1 MTYAKGSLI
10 SAADYNTFATN
21 VNAIWGV
28 GTGNSGYGCTNTVGT
43 ATTAVLIG
51 SSEWTT
57 LLARGNSTALHQGTT
72 WSSGT
77 SQTSQ
82 SHINVISTL
91 SSDITSLSTNKNN
104 TDADNLTTTPGI
116 ISTTNSSSWTTTK
129 TYTFTV
135 AFTGSNTA
143 QDAARAYFN
152 AGGKIQVSY
161 SHSGGTGTKATDWDT
176 LCTAC
181 GTTIFAYGSTTKS
194 GGSGSTNILATT
206 TGYFAPLSVSPTYT
220 DLFKQFSANTP
231 YTSNYVLLQA
241 YTDTT
246 TDPDSRGGK
255 GSTLTFKVTFY
266 DGHGDAYGTDPTGT
280 WGVTVDRIAPN
291 TLKLNNVPTAT
302 FTGVGWSPP

>member
-1 MTYAKGSLI
+1 MLFRSI
-10 SAADYNTFATN
+10 SAADYNTFSTN

-57 LLARGNSTALHQGTT
+57 LLARGNSTAGQQGTT

-77 SQTSQ
+77 SQTKGNS
-82 SHINVISTL
+82 INVISTL
-91 SSDITSLSTNKNN
+91 SSDITSLSTNKN
-104 TDADNLTTTPGI
+104 TIAAGGLTTTSAI
-116 ISTTNSSSWTTTK
+116 ISATDSTSWTTTK
-129 TYTFTV
+129 SYTFTV
-135 AFTGSNTA
+135 AFTGSGTV

-161 SHSGGTGTKATDWDT
+161 SQSGGTGTKASDWAT

-206 TGYFAPLSVSPTYT
+206 TGYFA
-220 DLFKQFSANTP
+220 DRK
-231 YTSNYVLLQA
+231 
-241 YTDTT
+241 
-246 TDPDSRGGK
+246 
-255 GSTLTFKVTFY
+255 ST
-266 DGHGDAYGTDPTGT
+266 
-280 WGVTVDRIAPN
+280 R
-291 TLKLNNVPTAT
+291 LN
-302 FTGVGWSPP
+302 SSH